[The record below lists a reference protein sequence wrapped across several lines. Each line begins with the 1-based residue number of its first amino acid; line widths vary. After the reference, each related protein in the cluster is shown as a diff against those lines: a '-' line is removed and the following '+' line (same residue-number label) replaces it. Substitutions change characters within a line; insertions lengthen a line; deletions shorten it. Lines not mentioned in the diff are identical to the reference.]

1 MMQLM
6 NECFS
11 NDDPS
16 IDWTLR
22 HGRSAV
28 LSVALK
34 EAPAEVYRPEWRDR
48 LHRVLLSY
56 LTADRVPIVSNAI
69 RAMGFLFT
77 YLATTGRTE
86 GTVSFPLSIAQP
98 FAKTLNH
105 ASNEVKQL
113 VAQSSH
119 YVGRHVDGVLPAD
132 FLKILLP
139 QLVNGTKE
147 KNTAVRSGCEV
158 ALVTLLRLR
167 HGANGDD
174 CVKLLEPG
182 ARESLSEVIGKSL
195 RKLAGQPEA
204 KEEELDATLVS

>member
-1 MMQLM
+1 MT
-6 NECFS
+6 ECFNS
-11 NDDPS
+11 DDPS

-69 RAMGFLFT
+69 RAMGFLFK
-77 YLATTGRTE
+77 YLATTGSA
-86 GTVSFPLSIAQP
+86 GGPINLPLPLAQP

-113 VAQSSH
+113 VAQSSQ
-119 YVGRHVDGVLPAD
+119 YLGRHVDCTLPAD
-132 FLKILLP
+132 FLKVLLP

-167 HGANGDD
+167 HGNGED